1 MHPASSRLVVRFV
14 AAGQIGFALFI
25 ALCVALSPHYVLK
38 ANEGGISNFGVHL
51 RTIVPYSIALLVPAA
66 LTYAASRL
74 VVPVDARPRYL
85 QIILVAYSAL
95 ILLTL
100 LTTYTYKIDEPLKV
114 VHVGVG
120 AIITIFEMGATLW
133 MYRELH
139 VLLAVL
145 VVQVIGFVL
154 ATLTIFGALHVLF
167 ATQIA
172 VGVPFAWFLVRTC
185 RVLNSSPSVEER
197 DSGVTYM

>member
-185 RVLNSSPSVEER
+185 GVLNSSPSVEER

>member
-139 VLLAVL
+139 ALLAVL

-185 RVLNSSPSVEER
+185 GVLNSSPSVEER

>member
-139 VLLAVL
+139 ALLAVL